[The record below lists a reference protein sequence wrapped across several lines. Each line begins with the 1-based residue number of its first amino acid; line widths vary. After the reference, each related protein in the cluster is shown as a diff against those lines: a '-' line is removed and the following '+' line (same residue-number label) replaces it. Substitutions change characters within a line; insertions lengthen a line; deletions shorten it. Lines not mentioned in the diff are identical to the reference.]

1 MTELQLYDLV
11 RQAVST
17 AAVMSAPLLAV
28 ALVVGLGVGLVQAL
42 TSVQE
47 QPLTFVPKAA
57 AMLAIF
63 WVTMGFMTSTLVR
76 FFTDTIVPGI
86 AGG

>member
-1 MTELQLYDLV
+1 MTDLQLYDLV

-28 ALVVGLGVGLVQAL
+28 ALVVGLGVGLLQAL

-47 QPLTFVPKAA
+47 QTLTFVPKAA

-63 WVTMGFMTSTLVR
+63 WVTMGFMTTTLVR

>member
-1 MTELQLYDLV
+1 MTELQIYDLV
-11 RQAVST
+11 RQAVS
-17 AAVMSAPLLAV
+17 AAAIISAPMLAV

-42 TSVQE
+42 TSIQE
-47 QPLTFVPKAA
+47 QTLTFVPKAA

-63 WVTMGFMTSTLVR
+63 WVTMGFMTTTLVR

>member
-11 RQAVST
+11 RQALGT
-17 AAVMSAPLLAV
+17 AAWISAPILGA

-47 QPLTFVPKAA
+47 QTLTFVPKAA
-57 AMLAIF
+57 AMLVVF
-63 WVTMGFMTSTLVR
+63 WVSMGFMTATLVR
-76 FFTDTIVPGI
+76 FFTDTVIPTI

>member
-17 AAVMSAPLLAV
+17 SAVISAPLLAV

-47 QPLTFVPKAA
+47 QTLTFVPKAA
-57 AMLAIF
+57 AMLAVF
-63 WVTMGFMTSTLVR
+63 WVTMGFMTSSLVR
-76 FFTDTIVPGI
+76 FFTDTIVPTI
-86 AGG
+86 AGS

>member
-1 MTELQLYDLV
+1 MTELQLYDMV
-11 RQAVST
+11 RQAVS
-17 AAVMSAPLLAV
+17 AAAIISAPLLVV
-28 ALVVGLGVGLVQAL
+28 ALVVGLAIGLLQAL

-47 QPLTFVPKAA
+47 QTLTFVPKAA
-57 AMLAIF
+57 AILAVF

-76 FFTDTIVPGI
+76 FFTDTVVPGI

>member
-1 MTELQLYDLV
+1 MTDLQLYDLV

-28 ALVVGLGVGLVQAL
+28 SLVVGLGVGLVQAL

-47 QPLTFVPKAA
+47 QTLTFVPKAA

-63 WVTMGFMTSTLVR
+63 WVTMGFMTTTLVR